1 MNNAGAR
8 PSGANDEALPDDML
22 VGAQAIST
30 FLYGP
35 DEGMRDT
42 CLRRVYHA
50 ISKREIP
57 TFRIGG
63 KLHARK
69 SAIRKR
75 IEAQEQAA

>member
-1 MNNAGAR
+1 MDAEATR

-35 DEGMRDT
+35 EEGMRDT

-63 KLHARK
+63 KLHERSWLTLPLQVFRPAL
-69 SAIRKR
+69 
-75 IEAQEQAA
+75 